1 MRWYDKEEEYLH
13 RLQEMCTLLSK
24 HYMNLYIKTHRV
36 QTKLR
41 LPAIILSSCSGV
53 ASFGS
58 SGFSANTMRYI
69 TITVGVINVMIA
81 ILQTYE
87 SYLKIG
93 DIVSKSLSASQSLK
107 KLADDIQCEIFIP
120 IEDRNANGVTFLRDC
135 FSRYQAILD
144 QAPPIEELTNAK
156 MLRSRITHELER
168 QNASMRA
175 SRVMDIDGTR
185 MMRDSEAIAIPMTI
199 LEEKEENLEKET
211 LSNVVPLS
219 VVESAYLKMGTD
231 TGSVVMT
238 APEERSDMATQ
249 SSVTV
254 TRQ

>member
-1 MRWYDKEEEYLH
+1 
-13 RLQEMCTLLSK
+13 
-24 HYMNLYIKTHRV
+24 MNLYIKTHRI

-58 SGFSANTMRYI
+58 SGFTPNTMRYI
-69 TITVGVINVMIA
+69 TIGVGVINVLIA
-81 ILQTYE
+81 IIQTYE

-156 MLRSRITHELER
+156 MLRTRITNELER

-175 SRVMDIDGTR
+175 SRLLDIDTSR
-185 MMRDSEAIAIPMTI
+185 PDAITIPMTI
-199 LEEKEENLEKET
+199 LEEREED
-211 LSNVVPLS
+211 
-219 VVESAYLKMGTD
+219 VESTETSMRAIAPLPTIESSYLKTESNGVDDNSTHPPQRKTD
-231 TGSVVMT
+231 IPS
-238 APEERSDMATQ
+238 
-249 SSVTV
+249 
-254 TRQ
+254 

>member
-1 MRWYDKEEEYLH
+1 
-13 RLQEMCTLLSK
+13 MCTLLSK
-24 HYMNLYIKTHRV
+24 HYMNLYIKTHRI

-58 SGFSANTMRYI
+58 SGFTPNTMRYI
-69 TITVGVINVMIA
+69 TIGVGVINVLIA
-81 ILQTYE
+81 IIQTYE

-156 MLRSRITHELER
+156 MLRTRITNELER

-175 SRVMDIDGTR
+175 SRLLDADADR
-185 MMRDSEAIAIPMTI
+185 PEAIAIPMTI
-199 LEEKEENLEKET
+199 LEEREEEVESGDTSMRAIAPLP
-211 LSNVVPLS
+211 VVD
-219 VVESAYLKMGTD
+219 SAYLR
-231 TGSVVMT
+231 TGSD
-238 APEERSDMATQ
+238 AGGDDAS
-249 SSVTV
+249 
-254 TRQ
+254 RQPQRKTDIPS